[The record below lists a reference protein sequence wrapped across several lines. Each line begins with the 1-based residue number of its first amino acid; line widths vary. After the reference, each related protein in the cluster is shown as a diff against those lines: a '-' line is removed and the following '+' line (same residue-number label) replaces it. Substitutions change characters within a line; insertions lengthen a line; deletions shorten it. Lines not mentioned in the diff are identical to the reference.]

1 MAAKGRTERLQKAEQ
16 NGCKRPNRTVAVVR
30 DLHVVAQA
38 NDAALLQFR
47 DSNGVEADVILQ
59 MTDGRWGAIIDT
71 RRTGP
76 PSFLAVIVGIGRWAY
91 RRPGGVYVVPLAG
104 LGC

>member
-1 MAAKGRTERLQKAEQ
+1 M
-16 NGCKRPNRTVAVVR
+16 VVR
-30 DLHVVAQA
+30 DLHVMAQA
-38 NDAALLQFR
+38 NDATLSQFR

-59 MTDGRWGAIIDT
+59 MADGRWGAIEVKLGMGQVDAAAASLVRFVAQIDIQ
-71 RRTGP
+71 RAGP

-91 RRPGGVYVVPLAG
+91 RRPDGVYVIPLAG